1 MRKLIPIILLLI
13 GTSAGV
19 AAGIFLRPVPDDSVS
34 EVIEEV
40 PEVEP
45 EPDPLAVR
53 EYVKMSNQFVVP
65 LVKEGNVSALVVL
78 SLSVE
83 VMPGAREQ
91 IFAREPKLRDSFLS
105 VLFDYANIGAFDG
118 EFTDV
123 SSLDQIRSS
132 LKKAAK
138 RDGSDDVTDILILEI
153 ARQDL

>member
-1 MRKLIPIILLLI
+1 MKKIFPVILLLI
-13 GTSAGV
+13 GTSAGL
-19 AAGIFLRPVPDDSVS
+19 AAGLFLRPAPEEMASETI
-34 EVIEEV
+34 EVI

-45 EPDPLAVR
+45 EPDPQAVR

-65 LVKEGNVSALVVL
+65 LVNEGNVSALVVL

-91 IFAREPKLRDSFLS
+91 IFSREPKLRDSFLS

-123 SSLDQIRSS
+123 GSLDKIRDS
-132 LKKAAK
+132 LKQVAK